1 MRLVELSRSEH
12 AGLRIRADLAEATA
26 ASQHL
31 VPVVVSEFRKAATQ
45 YPIVFAKNPETGR
58 FGSYVLNG
66 LGLEENLFWSGTEL
80 DVAYVPLNL
89 RRQPFFV
96 GTNAASNDPAANV
109 LCIDL
114 DSPCLDGT
122 GTSTGTGTGTGT
134 ATGAG
139 GTDAKA
145 IVNPD
150 GSDSDYLKEILA
162 ILGELVAG
170 KSATEQFIAT
180 LLSLDLLAPILLD
193 IVLDDGTPLQ
203 VQGLYGLDE
212 EKLRQLEPGEIA
224 RLWKTGYLDL
234 IYAVLIASGQI
245 FKLIRL
251 KNQRI
256 ALSRAWHSNAS

>member
-12 AGLRIRADLAEATA
+12 AGLRIRADRVEASA

-31 VPVVVSEFRKAATQ
+31 IPIVASELRRAATQ

-58 FGSYVLNG
+58 FGPYVLNG
-66 LGLEENLFWSGTEL
+66 LAVEENLFWSGTGL
-80 DVAYVPLNL
+80 DVAYVPLNV

-96 GTNAASNDPAANV
+96 GADDAPNSPANHV

-114 DSPCLDGT
+114 DSPCLDSSG
-122 GTSTGTGTGTGT
+122 
-134 ATGAG
+134 
-139 GTDAKA
+139 AKA

-150 GSDSDYLKEILA
+150 GSDSAYLREVLS

-170 KSATEQFIAT
+170 KTPTEQFIAR

-203 VQGLYGLDE
+203 IQGLYGLDE
-212 EKLRQLEPGEIA
+212 EKFRQLDAAEIPG
-224 RLWKTGYLDL
+224 LWKSGYLDL
-234 IYAVLIASGQI
+234 IYCVLIASGQI
-245 FKLIRL
+245 FNLIRL

-256 ALSRAWHSNAS
+256 ALSRAWHSNES

>member
-12 AGLRIRADLAEATA
+12 AGLRIRADLVEASA

-31 VPVVVSEFRKAATQ
+31 IPIVVSEFRKAAIQ

-58 FGSYVLNG
+58 FAPYALNG
-66 LGLEENLFWSGTEL
+66 LGVEENLFWSGTQL
-80 DVAYVPLNL
+80 DVAYVPLNV
-89 RRQPFFV
+89 RRQPFYV
-96 GTNAASNDPAANV
+96 GTSDAPDTPTNV

-114 DSPCLDGT
+114 DNPCLDGA
-122 GTSTGTGTGTGT
+122 GTKT
-134 ATGAG
+134 
-139 GTDAKA
+139 

-150 GSDSDYLKEILA
+150 GSDSAYLEGILA

-170 KSATEQFIAT
+170 KNTTEQFIAC
-180 LLSLDLLAPILLD
+180 LLSLDLLAPIILD

-212 EKLRQLEPGEIA
+212 EKFRQLPAGEIP
-224 RLWKTGYLDL
+224 RLWQTGSLDL
-234 IYAVLIASGQI
+234 IYAALIASGQI
-245 FKLIRL
+245 FKLIRM

-256 ALSRAWHSNAS
+256 AASRAWHSNAS

>member
-12 AGLRIRADLAEATA
+12 AGLRIRADLAEASA

-31 VPVVVSEFRKAATQ
+31 IPIVVSEFRKAAIQ
-45 YPIVFAKNPETGR
+45 YPLVFAKNPETGR
-58 FGSYVLNG
+58 FAPYVLNG
-66 LGLEENLFWSGTEL
+66 LGVEENLFWSGTEL
-80 DVAYVPLNL
+80 DVAYVPLNV
-89 RRQPFFV
+89 RRQPFYV
-96 GTNAASNDPAANV
+96 GTTDAPQGPATQV

-114 DSPCLDGT
+114 DSPCLDGS
-122 GTSTGTGTGTGT
+122 GTKT
-134 ATGAG
+134 
-139 GTDAKA
+139 

-150 GSDSDYLKEILA
+150 GSDSAYLQGILA

-170 KSATEQFIAT
+170 RKITEQFIGSV
-180 LLSLDLLAPILLD
+180 LSLDLLAPIMLD

-203 VQGLYGLDE
+203 VQGLYGVDE
-212 EKLRQLEPGEIA
+212 EKFRQLNSGQIVHLRDA
-224 RLWKTGYLDL
+224 GHLDL

>member
-12 AGLRIRADLAEATA
+12 AGLRIRADLVEASA

-31 VPVVVSEFRKAATQ
+31 IPIVASELRKAATQ

-58 FGSYVLNG
+58 FAPYVLNG
-66 LGLEENLFWSGTEL
+66 LGVEENLFWSGTEL
-80 DVAYVPLNL
+80 DVAYVPLNV
-89 RRQPFFV
+89 RRQPFYL
-96 GTNAASNDPAANV
+96 GTSDAPDTPTNV

-114 DSPCLDGT
+114 DNPCLDGS
-122 GTSTGTGTGTGT
+122 GTKT
-134 ATGAG
+134 
-139 GTDAKA
+139 

-150 GSDSDYLKEILA
+150 GSDSAYLQEILS

-170 KSATEQFIAT
+170 KKTTEQFIAR
-180 LLSLDLLAPILLD
+180 LLSLDLLAPIMLD

-212 EKLRQLEPGEIA
+212 EKFRQLDAGEISG
-224 RLWKTGYLDL
+224 LWKTGYLDL
-234 IYAVLIASGQI
+234 IYAVLIAGGQI
-245 FKLIRL
+245 FKLIRM

-256 ALSRAWHSNAS
+256 ASSRAWHSNAK